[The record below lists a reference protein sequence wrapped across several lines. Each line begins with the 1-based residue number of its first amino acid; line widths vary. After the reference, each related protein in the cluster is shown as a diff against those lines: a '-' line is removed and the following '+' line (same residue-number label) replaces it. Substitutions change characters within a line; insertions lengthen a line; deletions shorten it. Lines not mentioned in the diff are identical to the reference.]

1 MFPLLMHL
9 KVRRLGRCG
18 VRLYFPVIMI
28 WIILAVLMIAIL
40 PLMILAAL
48 LTWRRG
54 PSWFLFLLY
63 PMTAAVL
70 WNLSGLHIETKDD
83 ENDILID
90 FQ

>member
-9 KVRRLGRCG
+9 KVRRPGRRG
-18 VRLYFPVIMI
+18 AGFYFPIILI
-28 WIILAVLMIAIL
+28 WIILAALMIVLL
-40 PLMILAAL
+40 PFMILGAL
-48 LTWRRG
+48 VTWRRG
-54 PSWFLFLLY
+54 PGRFLLLVY

-83 ENDILID
+83 ENDVLID